1 MWELL
6 RIKMQK
12 KSGQAA
18 VEFKTSQFCLVNSEL
33 RSAYFHTTRLLQ
45 CENLANFTWK
55 DWILLLVQ
63 NRKNLY
69 SIRHG
74 LPMKHLS
81 IQIEIKISK
90 ISYSG
95 LPNSTLVSSE
105 KNYGKLQY
113 WLSQKATTQQNQSFS
128 VTYQFYQAT
137 LCNNLMP
144 QLIIA

>member
-1 MWELL
+1 MATVVKDSRLQRWQQEVCHQVRDVLFFHSGIIKKTICWQSTHLKEDISVLQLKYRNTSYLTAQNMWELL

-81 IQIEIKISK
+81 I
-90 ISYSG
+90 
-95 LPNSTLVSSE
+95 
-105 KNYGKLQY
+105 
-113 WLSQKATTQQNQSFS
+113 
-128 VTYQFYQAT
+128 
-137 LCNNLMP
+137 
-144 QLIIA
+144 